1 MLKSNL
7 GMEQISIRH
16 AKKEELEEISSLII
30 RMKRLN
36 NEFDPLFTVQNDVEE
51 RAREYVKSSFDS
63 KDVLLLVAVASKKI
77 VGVLRAEI
85 RHRYFYLPESEGR
98 ITDFYIL
105 PEFRRKALGNQM
117 IEKASSELR
126 KIGAS
131 MITAEVPTLNEI
143 AVRFYN
149 KRGFRSLMQIFAKQ

>member
-1 MLKSNL
+1 
-7 GMEQISIRH
+7 MEAVLIRK
-16 AKKEELEEISSLII
+16 AQKEEIEDISSLIM

-36 NEFDPLFTVQNDVEE
+36 NEFDPLFTVADTIEE
-51 RAREYVKSSFDS
+51 KSKSYVKESIASGN
-63 KDVLLLVAVASKKI
+63 VLVLVAIKSKKV

-85 RHRYFYLPESEGR
+85 RHRYFYVPEVEGR

-105 PEFRRKALGNQM
+105 PEFRRKALGNEM
-117 IEKASSELR
+117 VEKASVELR
-126 KIGAS
+126 KMGAE

-149 KRGFRSLMQIFAKQ
+149 KRGFRSLLQIFARQ